1 MSDALRLDSLLLALL
16 IALSAGFA
24 LALGPDFASLA
35 TCQSIA
41 FQLPELGILS
51 LAMTVTMLSGG
62 IDLSIVAI
70 ANLAALAAATVL
82 VGFGPNPVGLW
93 LGPLLGLAVAA
104 LAGAVNGGLVAW
116 SGLSPILA
124 TLSTMTL
131 YGGAA
136 LGLSRGGVVAGF
148 PPAILWLGNGSV
160 AGVPAPLVVFAAAA
174 LFVDVVLRATPFGV
188 AVRMIGS
195 NERAVRYAGVD
206 TASVILRV
214 YLLSGVLAGVAG
226 LVMLARFNSAKAGT
240 GDSYLLLTILAAVL
254 GGIDPSGGCGRTTS
268 LILALLVLQVIA
280 SGFNLL
286 EVSAYLTLVTWGAVL
301 LAVIARPALARAFLR
316 RRKTPA

>member
-35 TCQSIA
+35 TFQSIA
-41 FQLPELGILS
+41 FQLPELGLLS
-51 LAMTVTMLSGG
+51 LAMMVAMLSGG

-82 VGFGPNPVGLW
+82 SRFGADPIAVLA
-93 LGPLLGLAVAA
+93 GPLLGLAAAA
-104 LAGAVNGGLVAW
+104 LAGAVNGGLIAW

-124 TLSTMTL
+124 TLSTMLL
-131 YGGAA
+131 YGGIA
-136 LGLSRGGVVAGF
+136 LGLSRGGVIAGF
-148 PPAILWLGNGSV
+148 PPAVLALGSGDV
-160 AGVPAPLVVFAAAA
+160 AGVPAPLIVFAAVA
-174 LFVDVVLRATPFGV
+174 LIVGVVLRATPFGV

-195 NERAVRYAGVD
+195 NEPAVRYSGVD
-206 TASVILRV
+206 TASVLVRV
-214 YLLSGVLAGVAG
+214 YLLSGVLSGAAGI
-226 LVMLARFNSAKAGT
+226 LMLARFNSAKAGT
-240 GDSYLLLTILAAVL
+240 GDSYLLQTILAAVL
-254 GGIDPSGGCGRTTS
+254 GGVDPSGGRGEVTS

-286 EVSAYLTLVTWGAVL
+286 EVSAFLTLVTWGAVL
-301 LAVIARPALARAFLR
+301 LVVIARPGLARVISR
-316 RRKTPA
+316 RRETVP